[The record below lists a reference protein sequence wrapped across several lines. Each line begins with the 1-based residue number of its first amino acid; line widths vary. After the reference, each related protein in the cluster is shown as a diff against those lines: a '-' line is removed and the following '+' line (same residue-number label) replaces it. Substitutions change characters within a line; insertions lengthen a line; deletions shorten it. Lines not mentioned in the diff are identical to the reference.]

1 MSTMYKVI
9 SIDQN
14 GCFTETI
21 MYRSHVENDCW
32 NFIRQRLTHFSA
44 AIRSHA
50 SKLMVKNGMDEFVQP
65 PLEVNILR
73 KAA

>member
-14 GCFTETI
+14 GCLTETI
-21 MYRSHVENDCW
+21 MYRSHVESDCW